1 MRRIFGVL
9 AVGLIAV
16 LLVSCGGE
24 RQASVGGGDSKSNAE
39 RDRSVIY
46 VAVSPDSE
54 PFEYIDDDGDFNG
67 FDIAL
72 AMKIGEELERT
83 PVFVNRSREDIFSCL
98 NCGIAEIALS
108 SLESTDAARQKVD
121 FSDAY
126 ITLSSSIIKNVYD
139 TRITDLKSLG
149 AARSIGVVQDSLS
162 DKFLSENTAYANIIK
177 YRDFEAAAQAF
188 EAGEA
193 EALYADS
200 YLAEEYVNSNSE
212 AETVPGGDKVQ
223 YAIAADKGN
232 SALIKQLNEII
243 SRFRR
248 DGTLLDLRRAYLGY
262 NMELN
267 QLFTSEVKQMQHSN
281 VGM

>member
-16 LLVSCGGE
+16 LLASCGGE
-24 RQASVGGGDSKSNAE
+24 RQASVGGGDSKSNAA

-54 PFEYIDDDGDFNG
+54 PFEYIDNDGDFNG

-83 PVFVNRSREDIFSCL
+83 PVFVNRSREDIFSSL

-108 SLESTDAARQKVD
+108 SLESSDAARQKVD

-139 TRITDLKSLG
+139 TQITDLKSLG

-162 DKFLSENTAYANIIK
+162 DKFLSENTAYTNTIK

-193 EALYADS
+193 EA
-200 YLAEEYVNSNSE
+200 V
-212 AETVPGGDKVQ
+212 TGGNKVQ

-262 NMELN
+262 NPELN
-267 QLFTSEVKQMQHSN
+267 QLFTSEVKQMQHRE
-281 VGM
+281 